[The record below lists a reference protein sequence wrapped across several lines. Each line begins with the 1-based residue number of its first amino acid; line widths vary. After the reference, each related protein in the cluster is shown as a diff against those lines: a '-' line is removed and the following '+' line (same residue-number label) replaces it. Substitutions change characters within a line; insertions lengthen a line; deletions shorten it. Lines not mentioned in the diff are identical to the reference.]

1 MVVSLNHS
9 NQLVSTPE
17 VPAGLRTKGV
27 YYLKAS
33 DVPLVREEEH
43 SNVREHV
50 IFGDI
55 SPQPL
60 DQLSTLIEE
69 VREQGSFLL
78 CWVRGNLT

>member
-1 MVVSLNHS
+1 MVVSLNLS
-9 NQLVSTPE
+9 NQLVATTE
-17 VPAGLRTKGV
+17 VPAGLRSKGV
-27 YYLKAS
+27 YFLKAN
-33 DVPLVREEEH
+33 DVPLIREEDS

-69 VREQGSFLL
+69 VSLI
-78 CWVRGNLT
+78 ND

>member
-1 MVVSLNHS
+1 MQVVVSLNHS
-9 NQLVSTPE
+9 NQLVATTE
-17 VPAGLRTKGV
+17 VPAGLRSKGV

-33 DVPLVREEEH
+33 DVPLVREEEK

-69 VREQGSFLL
+69 VIINTPDVTFLHAHL
-78 CWVRGNLT
+78 